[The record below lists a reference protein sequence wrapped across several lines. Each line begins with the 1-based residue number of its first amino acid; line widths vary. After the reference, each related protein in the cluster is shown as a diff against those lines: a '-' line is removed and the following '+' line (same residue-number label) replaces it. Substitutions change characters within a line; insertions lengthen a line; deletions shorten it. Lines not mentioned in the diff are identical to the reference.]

1 MTTKSDFDAEQWT
14 LIAEGPVTAG
24 MIVLT
29 AAGGG
34 TFRETFALAGAY
46 NDARKQHGESELL
59 DEIVQRKPTVDRH
72 RYGSPESLHDQ
83 GLESIRQA
91 VAALQAKGTAEDVDE
106 YRKFV
111 LSLAQ
116 RVAAAHKE
124 GGEQVSPGEQ
134 AALDELKDAL
144 GAQGDAS

>member
-1 MTTKSDFDAEQWT
+1 M
-14 LIAEGPVTAG
+14 
-24 MIVLT
+24 
-29 AAGGG
+29 
-34 TFRETFALAGAY
+34 
-46 NDARKQHGESELL
+46 
-59 DEIVQRKPTVDRH
+59 
-72 RYGSPESLHDQ
+72 
-83 GLESIRQA
+83 
-91 VAALQAKGTAEDVDE
+91 
-106 YRKFV
+106 